1 MPKLTITEGPLAG
14 EPLEVEGEVVVG
26 REGVDIVIDD
36 PEISRRHAAFRRR
49 ENDIELEDLGSLNGT
64 YVNGS
69 KLQAAVRLSPGD
81 VIRLGKTS
89 ISVAADPETARQGAQ
104 PTSLSPSADVTRA
117 ASPAPPEPAAP
128 APPAPEPPVAAPPR
142 PPPEP
147 PVAAPPPPPPEPP
160 AAPPPP
166 PAPPAAPAPVPAAPP
181 VAAQAPGSP
190 FGAGGGAVATGAP
203 RGRAASRRLAPTLFS
218 FAAILATAA
227 ALLVYF
233 AME

>member
-128 APPAPEPPVAAPPR
+128 APPAPEPPVAPP
-142 PPPEP
+142 PPAPEP

-181 VAAQAPGSP
+181 VAAQAPGSA